1 MFDRIIKIDFKG
13 YKMNEKKKAALA
25 AGTGAAVGAGTS
37 ATIGGMG
44 LTAAGTAVG
53 IGAAPVAAAG
63 AVIGLAGYGLYK
75 AFGGGSKKK
84 R

>member
-1 MFDRIIKIDFKG
+1 
-13 YKMNEKKKAALA
+13 MNDKEKAAIA

-44 LTAAGTAVG
+44 LSVAGTAVG

-63 AVIGLAGYGLYK
+63 AIVGLAGYGIYK
-75 AFGGGSKKK
+75 AFSSSSSKKK
-84 R
+84 WF

>member
-1 MFDRIIKIDFKG
+1 LFVKIVPNYIG
-13 YKMNEKKKAALA
+13 GRKMNEKKKAALA

-84 R
+84 K